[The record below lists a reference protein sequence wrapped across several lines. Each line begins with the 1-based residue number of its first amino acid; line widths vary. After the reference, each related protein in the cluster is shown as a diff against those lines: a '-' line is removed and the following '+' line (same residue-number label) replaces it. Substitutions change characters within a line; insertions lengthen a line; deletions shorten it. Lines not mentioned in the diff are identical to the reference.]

1 MIGLMAEKIA
11 SGFMTAIAVI
21 ALLLAAVGL
30 YSVMAYS
37 VMERSREMAIRIAL
51 GASPSGVTRLV
62 LAGGMALCSA
72 GLTAGLAGGVWAAS
86 MIRSKLV
93 GVSPADP
100 RIIGAVAVFLLIVG
114 ALASYLPARRATRID
129 PMSAMRA

>member
-1 MIGLMAEKIA
+1 M
-11 SGFMTAIAVI
+11 SAIAMI

-51 GASPSGVTRLV
+51 GASPAGVTRLV
-62 LAGGMALCSA
+62 LAGGMALC
-72 GLTAGLAGGVWAAS
+72 TAGLAAGLAAGVWAAS
-86 MIRSKLV
+86 MIRTKLV

-129 PMSAMRA
+129 PMNAMRA